1 MCLLSDYII
10 ISPSY
15 IMQVINQLKIEES
28 ERKESFLEILSDKY
42 CRSILEAIM
51 DTPKSAIEVS
61 REKMIPL
68 STVYR
73 RIQQLHDSKM
83 IRTSG
88 VITDEGKRLFLYK
101 SKIKAVNTSFHDGI
115 IDVDVVFNKN

>member
-1 MCLLSDYII
+1 
-10 ISPSY
+10 
-15 IMQVINQLKIEES
+15 MQTLTQLKIEEP
-28 ERKESFLEILSDKY
+28 EIKESFLEILSDKY

-61 REKMIPL
+61 REKIIPL

-101 SKIKAVNTSFHDGI
+101 SKIKAVNTSFHDGK

>member
-1 MCLLSDYII
+1 
-10 ISPSY
+10 
-15 IMQVINQLKIEES
+15 MQVINQLKIEEP

-42 CRSILEAIM
+42 CRSILESIM
-51 DTPKSAIEVS
+51 DVPKSAIEVS
-61 REKMIPL
+61 REKKIPL

-101 SKIKAVNTSFHDGI
+101 SKIKEVNTSFHDGK
-115 IDVDVVFNKN
+115 IDVDVVFNHN

>member
-1 MCLLSDYII
+1 
-10 ISPSY
+10 
-15 IMQVINQLKIEES
+15 MQIVNQLKIQEP

-42 CRSILEAIM
+42 CRAILESVM

-61 REKMIPL
+61 REKDIPL

-101 SKIKAVNTSFHDGI
+101 SKIKEVKTSFHDGK
-115 IDVDVVFNKN
+115 IDVDVVFNKK